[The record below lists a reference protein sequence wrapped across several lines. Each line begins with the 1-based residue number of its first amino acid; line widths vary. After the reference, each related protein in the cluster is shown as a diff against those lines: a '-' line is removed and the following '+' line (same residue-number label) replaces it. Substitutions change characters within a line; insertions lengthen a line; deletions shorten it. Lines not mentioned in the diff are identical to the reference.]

1 LLADALQGQR
11 QRVRRRG
18 EPERQGDR
26 QPLTRVA
33 LRAIAPRLPTLGLA
47 PRRALGYQLDM
58 LGNSAGVHR
67 GVGLAFGAILLFV
80 TACPKMVPQDSHTG
94 ADGKPKGAKK
104 VTLENGEGKARGI
117 VTYPGGDRVDWKSI
131 ELPKD
136 KTGTLTLKLNWQAP
150 RPGLDLSF
158 AVYDEYFWPIA
169 EAKPKKKSKR
179 TSKKLDPIAN
189 AKGTYYVMVYA
200 SNRGDAG
207 KYTLSVSFEESQAAA
222 QFDLSKV
229 EIPDPPKLPTVPE
242 APVACD
248 PTKYDPKNPAC
259 INVCPIPPDTKIA
272 ACKDVCPTPPD
283 VNIKA
288 CQKTMDCP
296 DKPDRRVT
304 KCMDTWNVSKP
315 APWPPC
321 DYSKKDP
328 GNPNCDV
335 KLTLTA
341 KVVDVQ
347 SQGSDVVITVN
358 KGSGAGVAQGW
369 NGKVTV
375 GGKIVPNGD
384 FVVIRVTKGAA
395 IGKVH
400 LTVDAVS
407 KADVIL
413 TEP

>member
-1 LLADALQGQR
+1 
-11 QRVRRRG
+11 
-18 EPERQGDR
+18 
-26 QPLTRVA
+26 
-33 LRAIAPRLPTLGLA
+33 
-47 PRRALGYQLDM
+47 M
-58 LGNSAGVHR
+58 LGNSAGAQR
-67 GVGLAFGAILLFV
+67 RLALVVGAILSTV
-80 TACPKMVPQDSHTG
+80 TLGACPKMVPQDSHTG

-117 VTYPGGDRVDWKSI
+117 VTYPGGDRVDWKQI

-136 KTGTLTLKLNWQAP
+136 KIGTLSLKLSWSAP

-179 TSKKLDPIAN
+179 TSKKVEPIQN

-207 KYTLSVSFEESQAAA
+207 KYTLSVNFEESPTITA
-222 QFDLSKV
+222 FDLSKV

-242 APVACD
+242 PPVACD
-248 PTKYDPKNPAC
+248 PKKFDEKNPAC
-259 INVCPIPPDTKIA
+259 ANVCPDPPDPKRP
-272 ACKDVCPTPPD
+272 ACKDTCPTPPD
-283 VNIKA
+283 VNNAA

-296 DKPDRRVT
+296 SPPNRLVK
-304 KCMDTWNVSKP
+304 KCMTQVPS
-315 APWPPC
+315 PWPAC
-321 DYSKKDP
+321 DYSKRDP
-328 GNPNCDV
+328 GNPNCDA
-335 KLTLTA
+335 KLKLPA

-358 KGSGAGVAQGW
+358 KGSDKGVAQGW
-369 NGKVTV
+369 TGKVV
-375 GGKIVPNGD
+375 VNGKIVPGSD
-384 FVVIRVTKGAA
+384 FVVIRVTKSAA
-395 IGKVH
+395 VAKVH

-407 KADVIL
+407 KADVEL

>member
-1 LLADALQGQR
+1 
-11 QRVRRRG
+11 
-18 EPERQGDR
+18 
-26 QPLTRVA
+26 
-33 LRAIAPRLPTLGLA
+33 
-47 PRRALGYQLDM
+47 M

-67 GVGLAFGAILLFV
+67 GVGLASGAIVLSLV
-80 TACPKMVPQDSHTG
+80 LAACPKMVPQDSHTG

-136 KTGTLTLKLNWQAP
+136 KVGTLSLKLSWQAP

-169 EAKPKKKSKR
+169 EAKPKKKTKR
-179 TSKKLDPIAN
+179 TSKKVDPIAN

-207 KYTLSVSFEESQAAA
+207 KYTLSVNFEEAQAAA

-242 APVACD
+242 PAVPCD
-248 PTKYDPKNPAC
+248 PKKWDAKIPAC
-259 INVCPIPPDTKIA
+259 ANVCPD
-272 ACKDVCPTPPD
+272 PPD
-283 VNIKA
+283 VKLPQCKDQCPVPPDANVKS
-288 CQKTMDCP
+288 CQSTMECP
-296 DKPDRRVT
+296 EGKPDRRVR
-304 KCMDTWNVSKP
+304 KCMDAWNQNKP
-315 APWPPC
+315 APWPAC

-328 GNPNCDV
+328 GNPNCDI
-335 KLTLTA
+335 KLHFDA
-341 KVVDVQ
+341 KVIDVQ

-358 KGSGAGVAQGW
+358 KGSSSGVAQGW
-369 NGKVTV
+369 GGKVKV
-375 GGKIVPNGD
+375 GGKLVPGGD
-384 FVVIRVTKGAA
+384 FTVIRVTKTAA

-407 KADVIL
+407 KADVEL